1 MIKIGHPL
9 LLIFL
14 GLVVIAILTLGIL
27 PWIVIYGLLL
37 LSIGLTVWI
46 LWTALLGAGFQ
57 PTSKMVVRKM
67 LDMAEIGPQDVLYD
81 LGSGDGRIVTEAV
94 KSYGARAVGIEA
106 DPIRVLWSR
115 MSLFFNKIQDK
126 SHIKWGNFFNT
137 DLSEATVVTVFLGD
151 KANQRLKLKLLKE
164 LKPGTPVVSY
174 VWTFDDW
181 EPVKVKKKD
190 RIYLYRTFE

>member
-1 MIKIGHPL
+1 MRKIGNSL
-9 LLIFL
+9 LFILL
-14 GLVVIAILTLGIL
+14 GLVIITYLAFRQIPVA
-27 PWIVIYGLLL
+27 VIYGLLL
-37 LSIGLTVWI
+37 LSIGLTIWI
-46 LWTALLGAGFQ
+46 LWTVVLGAGFQ

-81 LGSGDGRIVTEAV
+81 LGSGDGRIITAAV

-115 MSLFFNKIQDK
+115 MLLFLNKIQGK
-126 SHIKWGNFFNT
+126 SNIKWGNFFNA
-137 DLSEATVVTVFLGD
+137 DLSEATAVTVFLGD
-151 KANQRLKLKLLKE
+151 KANQKLKVKLLKE

-181 EPVKVKKKD
+181 KPIKVDQRD